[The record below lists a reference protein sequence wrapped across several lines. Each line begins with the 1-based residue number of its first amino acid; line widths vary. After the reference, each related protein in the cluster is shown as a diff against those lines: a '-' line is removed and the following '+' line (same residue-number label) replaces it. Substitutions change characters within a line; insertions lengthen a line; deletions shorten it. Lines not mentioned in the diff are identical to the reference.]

1 MITMMVYSTVKKEF
15 IVIKKQAFE
24 VICRISDEDW
34 NFENYSTVDKLK
46 EFLSTKPVIDIS
58 CIDVTAEDG
67 VSVAEEVRRENKDM
81 CMIVISD
88 LTVPPTSYIKP
99 SVMASSL
106 LLRPI
111 TEINIEQ
118 VLTDAMSAFF
128 RDSDKNKKSFIIDNR
143 DGRQLIPYDRI
154 FFFESRAKKIFVCTD
169 GREYSFYDTLD
180 GIEQKLDDSFI
191 RCHRSYIVAR
201 SQIRKIIFSQNIIEL
216 INGDVI
222 PISRSYKPM
231 LKELK

>member
-15 IVIKKQAFE
+15 IVIKKQSFE

-34 NFENYSTVDKLK
+34 NFESYSTGEMLED
-46 EFLSTKPVIDIS
+46 FLSTNPVIDIS
-58 CIDVTAEDG
+58 CVDVTAEDG
-67 VSVAEEVRRENKDM
+67 ISMAEKIRKHNRNM

-88 LTVPPTSYIKP
+88 LSVPPTSYIKP
-99 SVMASSL
+99 SVMASAL
-106 LLRPI
+106 LLRPL
-111 TEINIEQ
+111 TDSNVNQ
-118 VLTDAMSAFF
+118 VLSDTMSAFF
-128 RDSDKNKKSFIIDNR
+128 KDSEKNKKSFVIDNR

>member
-1 MITMMVYSTVKKEF
+1 MITMMVYSAVKKEF
-15 IVIKKQAFE
+15 VIIKKQGFE

-34 NFENYSTVDKLK
+34 NFENYSNREMLEK
-46 EFLSTKPVIDIS
+46 FLSTNPIIDIS
-58 CIDVTAEDG
+58 CIDVTAQDG

-88 LTVPPTSYIKP
+88 LSVPPTSYIKP
-99 SVMASSL
+99 SVMASAL
-106 LLRPI
+106 LLRPL
-111 TEINIEQ
+111 TDSNVNQ
-118 VLTDAMSAFF
+118 VLSDTMSAFF
-128 RDSDKNKKSFIIDNR
+128 RDSDKNKKSFVIDNR

-180 GIEQKLDDSFI
+180 SLEQKLDDSFI

-222 PISRSYKPM
+222 PVSRSYKPM